1 MCRRLLI
8 ALVAL
13 ILLPFAFSCQPR
25 SHAIDDY
32 GPVGEFA
39 LTERN
44 GDTVRDSDLRGKVWI
59 ASFVF
64 TRCPGPC
71 PQVSASMERLQNDLK
86 NEPDVRLVTF
96 TVDPK
101 HDGPEELTVYAE
113 HFQADPQRWLFLTGK
128 QDDIYRLL
136 REGFH
141 VPVEENQGE
150 ARQPGSEVM
159 HSPKLVVVDRR
170 GHIRGYFDG
179 IRDSRNDDPEREYEA
194 SMQRVRQTVAA
205 LLREAP

>member
-1 MCRRLLI
+1 MVRRLLI

-13 ILLPFAFSCQPR
+13 LLLPFAFSCQQR
-25 SHAIDDY
+25 SRPVEDY

-39 LTERN
+39 LTERT

-64 TRCPGPC
+64 TRCTGPC
-71 PQVSASMERLQNDLK
+71 PQVTASVARLQSELK
-86 NEPDVRLVTF
+86 DDDVRFVTF

-101 HDGPEELTVYAE
+101 HDGPKELAEYAE
-113 HFQADPQRWLFLTGK
+113 HFRADPKRWLFLTGK
-128 QDDIYRLL
+128 QDEIYRLL

-141 VPVEENQGE
+141 VPVEENKGE
-150 ARQPGSEVM
+150 SRQPGQEVM
-159 HSPKLVVVDRR
+159 HSPRLVVVDRR

-179 IRDSRNDDPEREYEA
+179 LRDSRYDDPEREFEA
-194 SMQRVRQTVAA
+194 NLQNLRQTVTA